1 MPVTNLS
8 LMYRPMRTGLVI
20 EYDSL
25 ADFARACSLNTLL
38 WGGYHNPIIPVGPST
53 ALANLLLA
61 CFKVDALIPVS
72 DGEAVNHFLMRNETR
87 YPRGLERGTFF
98 QPDWRTKKNRL
109 IFLDAINVVDDLWET
124 TFKYQ
129 KAGEHSEC
137 CLVHWD
143 PEDPLH
149 AVLGAMFGS
158 YPNDSG
164 LDVDYT
170 AAFRNGLYSQDVPVD
185 PADGLPFVLLHG
197 CSPIQLTMHKL
208 RYEGPRVRDRSG
220 VVVGRS
226 DSFDD
231 LLAFWNLRAAG
242 NNVVFLPVD
251 QPHRCEEYARRHIAH
266 LDTLP
271 DVHPAIMNHVT
282 VTHTGEE
289 AYALEFIRDLP
300 AGKPCALARY
310 DDVVWNGLN
319 EKPLRCFFDHR
330 TALGTVANET
340 ERPRVH
346 FTLPEKTFLRDTSG
360 RARYQKLAL
369 SVDPYTESVYHG
381 HTLRL
386 PFIPELN
393 DKWGNELVIDSAR
406 FRVEPEGCCIIIDA
420 DQQTQSLA
428 PASFDRVIDAVFGYA
443 GMKVQKSQAGLLAT
457 RVLEAMGGIE
467 ACRVFQIGSVRKL
480 IKGLDRASVTQRGE
494 ATKIIH
500 DEGRFSRHRRLY
512 IESREGGDLTTD
524 AVFDFLLKKDVFR
537 AGLELSCEHCQLE
550 DWLPLRRIDDFWI
563 CEYCGHRNR
572 TSLHLRHRGDWSFRK
587 SGLFTPDNNQ
597 EGAIPVLLSL
607 LTCHRIFDEDDIN
620 FTTSLKVEGVGKRA
634 EIDFCLIHLEDSGE
648 FQLVI
653 GEAKSDGGEI
663 DSDDIANAISI
674 RAQFASKNIDC
685 CLMFSKTADHFQE
698 RELNLFQEIDRQGI
712 PLVLLT
718 SNELES
724 YYPYVGNDIE
734 DRVPYKHAV
743 TLDQVVQ
750 NSKAL
755 YLSG

>member
-1 MPVTNLS
+1 MSCREGLPGRTSCWFSMALPTIVAETSRFPPTSRCSSCHPTRQSSIQRKTSGMKSARNSSRTMPS
-8 LMYRPMRTGLVI
+8 SPSMPCAESSSRRSSISSAIPKP
-20 EYDSL
+20 
-25 ADFARACSLNTLL
+25 LN
-38 WGGYHNPIIPVGPST
+38 PSPRSPT
-53 ALANLLLA
+53 SSGH
-61 CFKVDALIPVS
+61 S
-72 DGEAVNHFLMRNETR
+72 DVEV
-87 YPRGLERGTFF
+87 
-98 QPDWRTKKNRL
+98 
-109 IFLDAINVVDDLWET
+109 
-124 TFKYQ
+124 
-129 KAGEHSEC
+129 
-137 CLVHWD
+137 
-143 PEDPLH
+143 
-149 AVLGAMFGS
+149 VLGAMFGS

-300 AGKPCALARY
+300 AGKPRALARY

-512 IESREGGDLTTD
+512 IESR
-524 AVFDFLLKKDVFR
+524 
-537 AGLELSCEHCQLE
+537 
-550 DWLPLRRIDDFWI
+550 
-563 CEYCGHRNR
+563 
-572 TSLHLRHRGDWSFRK
+572 
-587 SGLFTPDNNQ
+587 
-597 EGAIPVLLSL
+597 
-607 LTCHRIFDEDDIN
+607 
-620 FTTSLKVEGVGKRA
+620 
-634 EIDFCLIHLEDSGE
+634 
-648 FQLVI
+648 
-653 GEAKSDGGEI
+653 
-663 DSDDIANAISI
+663 
-674 RAQFASKNIDC
+674 
-685 CLMFSKTADHFQE
+685 
-698 RELNLFQEIDRQGI
+698 
-712 PLVLLT
+712 
-718 SNELES
+718 
-724 YYPYVGNDIE
+724 
-734 DRVPYKHAV
+734 
-743 TLDQVVQ
+743 
-750 NSKAL
+750 
-755 YLSG
+755 